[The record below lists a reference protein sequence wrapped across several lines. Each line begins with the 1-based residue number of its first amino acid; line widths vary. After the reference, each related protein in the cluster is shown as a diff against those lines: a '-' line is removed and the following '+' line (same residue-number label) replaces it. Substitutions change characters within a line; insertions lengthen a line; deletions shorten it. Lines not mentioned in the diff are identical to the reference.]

1 MKLTNEVVSRS
12 EKIQEE
18 IHGLIE
24 RVKKTDRG
32 KKLEYQDLLAVCLML
47 KIAELENRIGL
58 LEEGLMTTCGIVQ
71 LNQKAK

>member
-1 MKLTNEVVSRS
+1 MELTDEVLSRS

-24 RVKKTDRG
+24 QVKKTDRG

-47 KIAELENRIGL
+47 KIAELQEQIDAL
-58 LEEGLMTTCGIVQ
+58 KLSSHYH
-71 LNQKAK
+71 